1 MRSRLA
7 QQWATFRWAASAR
20 GADPGEGRAVVAG
33 VRLCRYDRQGHD
45 GFGEGV
51 SERARGGWTLTI
63 PQLPLGGFE
72 RIAAACVGWTLTIP
86 QLPLGGIAKREVIF
100 LCPLSVGFC
109 AGRV

>member
-72 RIAAACVGWTLTIP
+72 RIAAACVP
-86 QLPLGGIAKREVIF
+86 QLPLGGFERIAAACVPQ
-100 LCPLSVGFC
+100 LPLGGFE
-109 AGRV
+109 RI